1 MKDLE
6 TKARKEIIKEMS
18 LTSIKPNTYI
28 FKEGRIGNYFYILKK
43 GTVEVISNNNQ
54 KRILNVDE
62 SLITECL
69 LYGEKKF

>member
-28 FKEGRIGNYFYILKK
+28 FKEGGIGNYFLFIK
-43 GTVEVISNNNQ
+43 
-54 KRILNVDE
+54 
-62 SLITECL
+62 
-69 LYGEKKF
+69 